1 MSGTDRLETGV
12 ISPGFLLVPLKPSRT
27 KDVFQVLQQAAVLY
41 PATPCFQSILCQ
53 KGCESAFIMT
63 CLYIVIQAA
72 VRLFCLLKWVRICA
86 FPVRI
91 PWNISWCFLVEMSK
105 QSPGLEFLHISIKNI
120 QVVRR
125 IKRERNCQLH
135 ESVQV

>member
-1 MSGTDRLETGV
+1 MPGTDRLETRV
-12 ISPGFLLVPLKPSRT
+12 ISPGFLLVPLKPFRT
-27 KDVFQVLQQAAVLY
+27 KEVFQVLQQAAVLY
-41 PATPCFQSILCQ
+41 PAASCFQPILCQ
-53 KGCESAFIMT
+53 KGCESAFMMT

-91 PWNISWCFLVEMSK
+91 SWNISWCFLVEMSK
-105 QSPGLEFLHISIKNI
+105 QSPGLEFLHVSIKNI

-125 IKRERNCQLH
+125 IKRQRNDRMH
-135 ESVQV
+135 DSA

>member
-1 MSGTDRLETGV
+1 
-12 ISPGFLLVPLKPSRT
+12 
-27 KDVFQVLQQAAVLY
+27 
-41 PATPCFQSILCQ
+41 
-53 KGCESAFIMT
+53 MT

-91 PWNISWCFLVEMSK
+91 SWNISWCFLVEMSK
-105 QSPGLEFLHISIKNI
+105 QSPGLEFLHVSIKNI